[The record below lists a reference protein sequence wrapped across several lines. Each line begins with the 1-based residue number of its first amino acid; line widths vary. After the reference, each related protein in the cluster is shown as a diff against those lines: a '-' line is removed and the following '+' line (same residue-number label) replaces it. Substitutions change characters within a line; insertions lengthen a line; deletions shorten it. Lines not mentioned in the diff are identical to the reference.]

1 MLTRSIMSNISLTTG
16 VSFQAGP
23 APRPV
28 APTDQ
33 GNSPVTAAPVGS
45 GQPVQDSQPTA
56 VTRSQKLAPTADEL
70 KRITEE
76 LQRRVSALAPELQFS
91 VDKSSGQSIFK
102 FTDRTTHEII
112 RQFPSEETLQ
122 MGKELTRFQRGLLL
136 NRVA

>member
-1 MLTRSIMSNISLTTG
+1 MSNISLTTG
-16 VSFQAGP
+16 FSFQAGP

-33 GNSPVTAAPVGS
+33 GNSPAPVGS
-45 GQPVQDSQPTA
+45 GQTVQDSQPTTA
-56 VTRSQKLAPTADEL
+56 ARSQKLAPTAEEL

-91 VDKSSGQSIFK
+91 IDKSSGQSIFK
-102 FTDRTTHEII
+102 FTDRTSNEII
-112 RQFPSEETLQ
+112 RQFPSEETLHI
-122 MGKELTRFQRGLLL
+122 GKELTRFQRGLLL